1 LPFALL
7 SKATF
12 VLLTLL
18 AGADVNVKGPT
29 GQNKATCFDERNQQE
44 LSCQCN
50 FFWLEVG
57 ANPNI
62 DDGVIMAM
70 SFSAM
75 LFFKV
80 YNILELWI
88 SGCWLVN

>member
-1 LPFALL
+1 LWLPFALL

-50 FFWLEVG
+50 FFG
-57 ANPNI
+57 
-62 DDGVIMAM
+62 
-70 SFSAM
+70 
-75 LFFKV
+75 
-80 YNILELWI
+80 
-88 SGCWLVN
+88 